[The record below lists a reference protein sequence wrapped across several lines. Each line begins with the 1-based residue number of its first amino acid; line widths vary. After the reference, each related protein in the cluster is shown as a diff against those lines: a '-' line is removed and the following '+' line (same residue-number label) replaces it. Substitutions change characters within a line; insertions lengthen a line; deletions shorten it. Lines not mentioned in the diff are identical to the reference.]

1 MIRIVITGPESTGK
15 TALAQKLAEAYDT
28 VWMPEFARTYVEKLG
43 RPYDYDDV
51 VVIARHQI
59 EQEERLALQGNLQI
73 LFLDTWLILTKV
85 WFDLVFE
92 ECPEWLIEKIKS
104 SRVDLFLVCSTD
116 IEWVAD
122 SVRENGGARREE
134 LLKTYCQEIKSFGFN
149 YELVSGLGEA
159 RLANALIALKKHG
172 F

>member
-15 TALAQKLAEAYDT
+15 TVLAQSLAEAYDT
-28 VWMPEFARTYVEKLG
+28 VWVPEFARTYVQQLG
-43 RPYDYDDV
+43 RPYDYEDV
-51 VVIARHQI
+51 VVIARRQI
-59 EQEERLALQGNLQI
+59 EQEERLALQGDLKI

-85 WFDLVFE
+85 WFDLVFDKW
-92 ECPEWLIEKIKS
+92 PEWLIDKIKS
-104 SRVDLFLVCSTD
+104 SNIDLFLVCSTD

-134 LLKTYCQEIKSFGFN
+134 LLKIYCQEIESFGFN
-149 YELVSGLGEA
+149 YELVNGLGES
-159 RLANALIALKKHG
+159 RLENALIALKKHG

>member
-15 TALAQKLAEAYDT
+15 TALAQNLAEAYDT
-28 VWMPEFARTYVEKLG
+28 IWLPEFARTYVEQLG
-43 RPYDYDDV
+43 RPYGYDDV
-51 VVIARHQI
+51 VAIARNQI
-59 EQEERLALQGNLQI
+59 EQEKRLALQGDLKI

-85 WFDLVFE
+85 WFDLVFDQ
-92 ECPEWLIEKIKS
+92 CPAWLIDQIKS
-104 SRVDLFLVCSTD
+104 SDIDLFLVCCTD

-122 SVRENGGARREE
+122 SVRENGGARRAE
-134 LLKTYCQEIKSFGFN
+134 LLKIYCQEIESFGFN
-149 YELVSGLGEA
+149 YELVNGLGES

>member
-15 TALAQKLAEAYDT
+15 TALAQKLAEAYNT

-43 RPYDYDDV
+43 RSYDYDDV

-59 EQEERLALQGNLQI
+59 EQEEQLALQGDVEI

-85 WFDLVFE
+85 WFDLVFKK
-92 ECPEWLIEKIKS
+92 CPNWLIDKIKS
-104 SRVDLFLVCSTD
+104 SKVDLFLVCSTD

-134 LLKTYCQEIKSFGFN
+134 LLRIYCQEIESFGFK
-149 YELVSGLGEA
+149 YELVNGFGNS